1 VTTRTVRR
9 PGRDLQPRWPDRL
22 RQRWADRRRGGRL
35 PRNLRRLAAAAL
47 LLTAALLLVTPPR
60 PTAGTAVVVLTR
72 DLPVGAVL
80 RDADLAVS
88 SQLEPP
94 DGALTDPAPAVG
106 RTLAGAVRRGEM
118 LTDVR
123 LVDPIG
129 PQPGPGRVAVPIRPA
144 DATVVELLR
153 PGMHVAVVSVTEDG
167 AAAVLVPD
175 AVVLLI
181 GGADRTSA
189 GSRDHQE
196 PPVLLAVPPDSA
208 DAVVAAAVTGTVVL
222 RFI

>member
-1 VTTRTVRR
+1 M
-9 PGRDLQPRWPDRL
+9 
-22 RQRWADRRRGGRL
+22 

-47 LLTAALLLVTPPR
+47 VLTAALLLVTPPR
-60 PTAGTAVVVLTR
+60 PTAGTPVVVLTR

-88 SQLEPP
+88 PQLEPP

-106 RTLAGAVRRGEM
+106 RTLAGAARRGEM

-123 LVDPIG
+123 LVDPTG

-167 AAAVLVPD
+167 VAAVLVPD

-181 GGADRTSA
+181 GGTDGSTA
-189 GSRDHQE
+189 GARDQGA
-196 PPVLLAVPPDSA
+196 PVVLAVPPESA